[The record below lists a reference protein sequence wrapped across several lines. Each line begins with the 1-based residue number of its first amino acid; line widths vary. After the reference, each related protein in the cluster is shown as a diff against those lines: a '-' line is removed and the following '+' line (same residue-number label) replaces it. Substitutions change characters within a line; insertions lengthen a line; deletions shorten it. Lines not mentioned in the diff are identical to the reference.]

1 MLLLV
6 VDLLLRLGQVRL
18 QLVVRVRRL
27 GDALLQRRVGVGP
40 GRPHVVGARRDQV
53 VHVRPQP
60 LRRGARSWRKQMFM
74 VIDLKHISPLSLSVS
89 RYVLIFLQAELTAGS
104 HFHRMEGHD
113 DWIKVNL

>member
-18 QLVVRVRRL
+18 QLVVRVGRL

-60 LRRGARSWRKQMFM
+60 LRRGASPWKKQMLMAFFASIAPGL
-74 VIDLKHISPLSLSVS
+74 VAT
-89 RYVLIFLQAELTAGS
+89 F
-104 HFHRMEGHD
+104 
-113 DWIKVNL
+113 